1 MKNNFIESLNP
12 IIKKK
17 LIKKSIII
25 IDKGRKFRKLKMEL
39 IIFKKIEKP
48 VVKNIAKNIFFK
60 SCIEECLTIL

>member
-39 IIFKKIEKP
+39 IIFKKIEKL